1 MRINGIWRGEREDGN
16 MVLMHVG
23 FLTSNMQD
31 FLPEN
36 IRKHLKYKDEI
47 RKTERDMKKRGEMW
61 EDNTRAC
68 RISHPKRVGSSTQ
81 KHLKY
86 INEIWRRKMDEIW
99 RRNEKRD
106 G

>member
-1 MRINGIWRGEREDGN
+1 
-16 MVLMHVG
+16 
-23 FLTSNMQD
+23 
-31 FLPEN
+31 
-36 IRKHLKYKDEI
+36 
-47 RKTERDMKKRGEMW
+47 MKKRGERW

-86 INEIWRRKMDEIW
+86 INEIWRRKIDEIW